1 MDQKEITREITKYL
15 RGEWNEK
22 ISYQNLIDTIKEVLG
37 GTFMA
42 GNAYIKKVRS
52 QITYFYTLKS
62 EKCKSKLNSTVAEG
76 RE

>member
-52 QITYFYTLKS
+52 QIT
-62 EKCKSKLNSTVAEG
+62 
-76 RE
+76 